1 MTGFIAYRWRVDDP
15 PADQLAARLRTVALD
30 QGWQAVQDGPG
41 WAVLAQAAPGPAYAS
56 KVVDDHTV
64 VIGSVFDRT
73 ATEQG
78 RVADGVVPDGSQ
90 DFAMLCD
97 HLTTR
102 CWGAYVAL
110 QIEPDDR
117 SSLDIFRDPVGMLD
131 CVIWQCGG
139 MHIVTSMPEPFIAHA
154 PPVGLAIDWLRAAA
168 LLRFPGSVGDALPLV
183 GVEAVPS
190 GVRLALAG
198 NTRRTTYLWTPAE
211 FARRPV
217 PPAPPALPAMIDA
230 CIGAWHSRTGIAI
243 AEVSGG
249 LDSGI
254 VAAGLTRSGRDV
266 AGWFHYHAID
276 RDGDERVYARAV
288 AAHLGL
294 PLHET
299 LQDHRV
305 VDAALMADVPVTL
318 RPNVAS
324 LSVFHDRDLAA
335 RGRALGA
342 DTLLTGQGGDALFF
356 QPATPLIAADL
367 WRDPRP
373 WRAKAAT
380 IADLAGWTGRSIWS
394 VLGTVLRARIAPS
407 AVALPDYR
415 VDLVARD
422 MPRDD
427 HPLRWLDD
435 TAALAPAKQLQILT
449 LAAGRAAFGGSWC
462 ASAMTVRHPLMSQ
475 PLLEHV
481 LPIPALDLT
490 QGKRD
495 RAMIRQAYAGRLP
508 PILLERRG
516 KGCLTPFFGRMLAA
530 SMPFLRDYLIGGVL
544 DRHHVLDRET
554 LAMVLDPEHV
564 MRTNCYTE
572 IFVVLLM
579 ERWARAWCDR
589 IAAIDAARA

>member
-1 MTGFIAYRWRVDDP
+1 MTGFIAYRWPVEDR
-15 PADQLAARLRTVALD
+15 PADQSAARLRMAALD
-30 QGWQAVQDGPG
+30 RGWQSVQDGPG
-41 WAVLAQAAPGPAYAS
+41 WTVLAEAPLVHAREYRT
-56 KVVDDHTV
+56 VDDCTV

-73 ATEQG
+73 ATDEG
-78 RVADGVVPDGSQ
+78 RVADGVVPGGSQ

-110 QIEPDDR
+110 RIEPDDP
-117 SSLDIFRDPVGMLD
+117 SSLNIFRDPVGMLD
-131 CVIWQCGG
+131 CVVWHSEGVQ
-139 MHIVTSMPEPFIAHA
+139 IVTSMPEPFIAHA
-154 PPVGLAIDWLRAAA
+154 PPVDLAIDWPRVAA
-168 LLRFPGSVGDALPLV
+168 LLRFPGSVCDALPLV
-183 GVEAVPS
+183 GVEAVPA

-198 NTRRTTYLWTPAE
+198 NTRRTKRLWAPAI
-211 FARRPV
+211 FARQPV
-217 PPAPPALPAMIDA
+217 ASSPPSLPVLIDA

-249 LDSGI
+249 LDSGL
-254 VAAGLTRSGRDV
+254 VAAGLVRSGRDV
-266 AGWFHYHAID
+266 SGWFHYHAID
-276 RDGDERVYARAV
+276 REGDERVYARAV

-299 LQDHRV
+299 LQDHRI

-324 LSVFHDRDLAA
+324 ISVFHDRDLAA
-335 RGRALGA
+335 QGRALGA
-342 DTLLTGQGGDALFF
+342 DTLLTGQGGDAVFF

-373 WRAKAAT
+373 WPVKAKT

-394 VLGTVLRARIAPS
+394 VLGTALRARIAPS
-407 AVALPDYR
+407 AVALPVYR

-427 HPLRWLDD
+427 HPLRWLDN
-435 TAALAPAKQLQILT
+435 TADLAPAKQFQILT
-449 LAAGRAAFGGSWC
+449 LAACRAAFGGSWC

-481 LPIPALDLT
+481 LPISALDLT

-530 SMPFLRDYLIGGVL
+530 SIPFLRDYLIGGVL
-544 DRHHVLDRET
+544 DQHHLLDRKT
-554 LAMVLDPEHV
+554 LAIVLDPEHV

>member
-1 MTGFIAYRWRVDDP
+1 MFVRQPLPSSP
-15 PADQLAARLRTVALD
+15 P
-30 QGWQAVQDGPG
+30 
-41 WAVLAQAAPGPAYAS
+41 
-56 KVVDDHTV
+56 
-64 VIGSVFDRT
+64 
-73 ATEQG
+73 
-78 RVADGVVPDGSQ
+78 
-90 DFAMLCD
+90 
-97 HLTTR
+97 
-102 CWGAYVAL
+102 
-110 QIEPDDR
+110 
-117 SSLDIFRDPVGMLD
+117 SL
-131 CVIWQCGG
+131 
-139 MHIVTSMPEPFIAHA
+139 
-154 PPVGLAIDWLRAAA
+154 
-168 LLRFPGSVGDALPLV
+168 
-183 GVEAVPS
+183 
-190 GVRLALAG
+190 
-198 NTRRTTYLWTPAE
+198 
-211 FARRPV
+211 
-217 PPAPPALPAMIDA
+217 PALIDA
-230 CIGAWHSRTGIAI
+230 CIGAWHSCTRIAI

-249 LDSGI
+249 LDSAI
-254 VAAGLTRSGRDV
+254 VAAGLVRSGRDV

-276 RDGDERVYARAV
+276 REGDERVYARAV
-288 AAHLGL
+288 AAYLGF
-294 PLHET
+294 PVHET
-299 LQDHRV
+299 LQDHRI

-367 WRDPRP
+367 WRDPQP
-373 WRAKAAT
+373 WLSKAAT

-394 VLGTVLRARIAPS
+394 VLGTALRARIEPS
-407 AVALPDYR
+407 AIALPDYR

-422 MPRDD
+422 MPHDD
-427 HPLRWLDD
+427 HPLRWLYD
-435 TAALAPAKQLQILT
+435 TVDLAPAKQLQILN
-449 LAAGRAAFGGSWC
+449 LAACRAAFGGSWC

-481 LPIPALDLT
+481 LPISALDLT
-490 QGKRD
+490 QGRRD
-495 RAMIRQAYAGRLP
+495 RAMIRQAYAERLP

-544 DRHHVLDRET
+544 DQHHLLDRET

-589 IAAIDAARA
+589 ITAIDAARA

>member
-1 MTGFIAYRWRVDDP
+1 MTDFVAYRWCRGG
-15 PADQLAARLRTVALD
+15 ADSDRAAERLRTVALD
-30 QGWQAVQDGPG
+30 LGWRIAQDAPG
-41 WAVLAQAAPGPAYAS
+41 WTALVEARSGRANAYRAA
-56 KVVDDHTV
+56 DDRTL
-64 VIGSVFDRT
+64 VIGALFDRT

-78 RVADGVVPDGSQ
+78 EVADGVVSDGGE
-90 DFAMLCD
+90 DFAVLCD
-97 HLTTR
+97 QLVTR

-110 QIEPDDR
+110 RVDPDDP
-117 SSLDIFRDPVGMLD
+117 SCLDIFRDPIGMLD
-131 CVIWQCGG
+131 CVLWHGDGVQ
-139 MHIVTSMPEPFIAHA
+139 IVTSRPEPFIAHA
-154 PPVGLAIDWLRAAA
+154 PPNDLAIDWSRVAA
-168 LLRFPGSVGDALPLV
+168 LLRFPGSVGDALPIT
-183 GVEAVPS
+183 GVEAVSP
-190 GVRLALAG
+190 GIRLTLAQG
-198 NTRRTTYLWTPAE
+198 TRRTTRLWAPAM
-211 FARRPV
+211 FARHPV
-217 PPAPPALPAMIDA
+217 PSSPPSLPRLIDA
-230 CIGAWHSRTGIAI
+230 CIHAWRSSAQVAI

-249 LDSGI
+249 LDSAI
-254 VAAGLTRSGRDV
+254 VAAGLTRAGRDV

-276 RDGDERVYARAV
+276 REGDERVYARAV
-288 AAHLGL
+288 AAHLDL
-294 PLHET
+294 LLHET
-299 LQDHRV
+299 LQDHHV
-305 VDAALMADVPVTL
+305 IDAALMADVPITL

-324 LSVFHDRDLAA
+324 ISVFHDRDLAG

-367 WRDPRP
+367 WRDSRP
-373 WRAKAAT
+373 WPAKAAA

-394 VLGTVLRARIAPS
+394 VLGTALHARIAPI
-407 AVALPDYR
+407 AIALPDYR

-435 TAALAPAKQLQILT
+435 TADLAPAKQLQILT
-449 LAAGRAAFGGSWC
+449 LAACRAAFGGSWC

-481 LPIPALDLT
+481 LPISALDLT
-490 QGKRD
+490 YGKRD
-495 RAMIRQAYAGRLP
+495 RAMIRHAYAGRLP

-530 SMPFLRDYLIGGVL
+530 SIPFLRDYLLGGVL
-544 DRHHVLDRET
+544 DQHHLLDRDSLET
-554 LAMVLDPEHV
+554 VLDPDHV

-579 ERWARAWCDR
+579 ERWARAWRDR

>member
-1 MTGFIAYRWRVDDP
+1 MIGFIAYRWRGDDL
-15 PADQLAARLRTVALD
+15 PADRSAAQLRTVALD
-30 QGWQAVQDGPG
+30 RGWHVVQDRPG
-41 WAVLAQAAPGPAYAS
+41 WTVLAEAPLGPAPTYRM
-56 KVVDDHTV
+56 VDDRTV
-64 VIGSVFDRT
+64 VIGSVFDRS

-78 RVADGVVPDGSQ
+78 RVADGAVPDDSQ

-97 HLTTR
+97 HLTKR

-110 QIEPDDR
+110 QIEPDDPA
-117 SSLDIFRDPVGMLD
+117 SLDIFRDPVGMLD
-131 CVIWQCGG
+131 CVLWYSEGVD
-139 MHIVTSMPEPFIAHA
+139 IVTSMPEPFIAPA
-154 PPVGLAIDWLRAAA
+154 PPVGLAIDWMRLAA
-168 LLRFPGSVGDALPLV
+168 LLRFPGSVGDALPIV
-183 GVEAVPS
+183 GVEAVPP

-198 NTRRTTYLWTPAE
+198 NTRRTTRFWTPAK
-211 FARRPV
+211 FARQTV
-217 PPAPPALPAMIDA
+217 PSAPPSLPAMIDA
-230 CIGAWHSRTGIAI
+230 CIGAWHSSTGIAI

-254 VAAGLTRSGRDV
+254 VAVGLVRSGRDV

-276 RDGDERVYARAV
+276 REGDERTYARAV

-299 LQDHRV
+299 LQNHRII
-305 VDAALMADVPVTL
+305 DATRMADVPVTL

-373 WRAKAAT
+373 WPAKAAT

-394 VLGTVLRARIAPS
+394 VLGTALHARIAPS
-407 AVALPDYR
+407 AVAMPDYR
-415 VDLVARD
+415 FDLVSRD
-422 MPRDD
+422 IPHDD

-435 TAALAPAKQLQILT
+435 TADLAPAKQLHILT
-449 LAAGRAAFGGSWC
+449 LAACRGAFGGSWC

-481 LPIPALDLT
+481 LPISALDLT
-490 QGKRD
+490 QGRRD

-544 DRHHVLDRET
+544 HQHHLLDRKT

-589 IAAIDAARA
+589 ITAIDAARA

>member
-1 MTGFIAYRWRVDDP
+1 MTGFIAYRWRVNDP
-15 PADQLAARLRTVALD
+15 PADQSAARLRTAALD
-30 QGWQAVQDGPG
+30 RGWQIVQDGPG
-41 WAVLAQAAPGPAYAS
+41 WTVL
-56 KVVDDHTV
+56 VDALRGHARDYRTVDECTV

-73 ATEQG
+73 ATEEG
-78 RVADGVVPDGSQ
+78 RVADGVIPDGSR

-110 QIEPDDR
+110 RIDPDDP
-117 SSLDIFRDPVGMLD
+117 SSLEIFRDPVGMLD
-131 CVIWQCGG
+131 CVLWQSEGVQ
-139 MHIVTSMPEPFIAHA
+139 IVTSMPEPFIGHA
-154 PPVGLAIDWLRAAA
+154 PPVGLAIDWLRVGA

-183 GVEAVPS
+183 GVEAAPP

-198 NTRRTTYLWTPAE
+198 ATRRTTRLWTPAMV
-211 FARRPV
+211 ARQPV
-217 PPAPPALPAMIDA
+217 PSSPPSLPTLIDA
-230 CIGAWHSRTGIAI
+230 CISAWHSRTRIAI

-254 VAAGLTRSGRDV
+254 IAAGLVRSGRDV

-276 RDGDERVYARAV
+276 REGDERVYARAV
-288 AAHLGL
+288 AAHLDL
-294 PLHET
+294 SLTET
-299 LQDHRV
+299 LLDHRV

-356 QPATPLIAADL
+356 QPATPLVAADL

-373 WRAKAAT
+373 WPAKAAT

-394 VLGTVLRARIAPS
+394 VLGIALRARIAPS
-407 AVALPDYR
+407 AVAIPDYR

-422 MPRDD
+422 TPRDE

-435 TAALAPAKQLQILT
+435 TADLAPAKQLQILT
-449 LAAGRAAFGGSWC
+449 LAACRGAFGGSWC

-481 LPIPALDLT
+481 LPISALNLT
-490 QGKRD
+490 QGRRD

-544 DRHHVLDRET
+544 DRHYLLDRET

-579 ERWARAWCDR
+579 ERWARAWYDR
-589 IAAIDAARA
+589 ITAIDAARA